1 MGTTTD
7 VLNIRLN
14 AQDNGASQTIR
25 GVSSALGGM
34 KGAVA
39 SLASGVTIGAILKES
54 VTSAGDLQQNLGGAS
69 AVFKS
74 YATSVQTSAASAYSA
89 LGLSQSDYLANANK
103 IGALL
108 KGSGFSIAQS
118 TDLTTKAMQRAADVA
133 SIMGLKSQDAMTAI
147 AGAAKGNFT
156 MMDNLGV
163 AINDTTLQIYAQEK
177 GLGKLETTQ
186 QKVNAA
192 LQMFMEKTEYAAGN
206 YVKEN
211 NTFAGSLQTLKA
223 NISNVA
229 AEFGTGLLPLMQTGI
244 SLANS
249 ALQFIN
255 PALMAVSSILST
267 VGNTLNNL
275 TEPQKELLKVSLT
288 MVGAIGAITLGT
300 KLLTVAKISLGKA
313 IMFAKTQQLGLLS
326 LLKIGLG
333 TIAAVLAVTALL
345 GAAQNK
351 TAEGIGAV
359 AETEVDAADSAEKAS
374 DNTDDYTK
382 SLKEAEKAAKSLAGF
397 DELTR
402 LGESSSSDVAL
413 AIEADTSGIEDISES
428 LNAAQSDVNALIG
441 DMNVLSGMDFSKF
454 KNFWD
459 DVFQK
464 IATGDWEGAFSS
476 IAKGADE
483 LLTNLLGDSYTNIRD
498 YWVDIKNIADEE
510 GVLPAIGKVCS
521 DIDDMLCNMIGQPWI
536 EWSNFWQGIGAH
548 IFEFINGDLAE
559 GLTGIANDFSE
570 AFQNIWNSWY
580 NMWSKIGANLYETQ
594 NQGEV
599 EAATLR
605 NKYSG
610 TIGEIND
617 DVVANLKQGMSSEDA
632 LDLALADNLNTSEL
646 QYYYNNVLSAD
657 ERISGAEV
665 EQWRNNLI
673 NSGQMYGT
681 GDTTE
686 PLTATGVYDAMTA
699 ALENNE
705 GFVGPIQINTTVE
718 LDGEKV
724 GESVEQY
731 QNQKTRI
738 RNGY

>member
-244 SLANS
+244 SLVNS

-255 PALMAVSSILST
+255 PALMTVSSILGS

-351 TAEGIGAV
+351 TAESV
-359 AETEVDAADSAEKAS
+359 DMVSTSEDKSAEAADNAADEQKK
-374 DNTDDYTK
+374 YEEQ
-382 SLKEAEKAAKSLAGF
+382 LKKTEKAARSLAGF
-397 DELTR
+397 DEITS
-402 LGESSSSDVAL
+402 LGGDSSDILLGVD
-413 AIEADTSGIEDISES
+413 ADNSGIEDISES

-441 DMNVLSGMDFSKF
+441 DMNVLKNIDFSEF
-454 KNFWD
+454 KAFWD
-459 DVFQK
+459 NIFKK
-464 IATGDWEGAFSS
+464 IASGDWEGAFSD
-476 IAKGADE
+476 IAKAADE

-510 GVLPAIGKVCS
+510 GIVPAIAQVCS
-521 DIDDMLCNMIGQPWI
+521 DIDTTLSSMVGQPWI
-536 EWSNFWQGIGAH
+536 EWSNFWKKIGGC
-548 IFEFINGDLAE
+548 IPEFINGDLRE
-559 GLTGIANDFSE
+559 GLEGIDKAFEDFFGDSWADWSE
-570 AFQNIWNSWY
+570 FWQG
-580 NMWSKIGANLYETQ
+580 IGAKMHEFIN
-594 NQGEV
+594 NGGNVSV
-599 EAATLR
+599 EPMPIRSARSPLR
-605 NKYSG
+605 
-610 TIGEIND
+610 
-617 DVVANLKQGMSSEDA
+617 SSPNFLEG
-632 LDLALADNLNTSEL
+632 S
-646 QYYYNNVLSAD
+646 QYYYESTVTDSASYSNN
-657 ERISGAEV
+657 G

-673 NSGQMYGT
+673 NSGQMSVT
-681 GDTTE
+681 DTAA
-686 PLTATGVYDAMTA
+686 PLTATGVYEAMTA

-731 QNQKTRI
+731 QNQRTRI
-738 RNGY
+738 RNGH